1 MEKMELRMSRVEEEI
16 KELKSYR
23 EECLKKNYDNEKS
36 LATTIQKI
44 EDLIITVENLP
55 KNIESSMI
63 KTMEFQKELQE
74 KEHEKMYSQILEIKK
89 DKEELEKKIADL
101 KKIVDERTIVKDSNN
116 YQKYIFEIIKYLILA
131 VLGYVVI
138 FK

>member
-1 MEKMELRMSRVEEEI
+1 MEKMELRLSRVEEEI

-74 KEHEKMYSQILEIKK
+74 KEHEKMYNQILEIKK
-89 DKEELEKKIADL
+89 DKEELEKKVTDL
-101 KKIVDERTIVKDSNN
+101 KKIVDERTIGKDS
-116 YQKYIFEIIKYLILA
+116 KSWDKLIWLIIGGLISFLFSM
-131 VLGYVVI
+131 
-138 FK
+138 FKK